1 MFLLTMPYHFT
12 VSFSTYI
19 YICKLQLRRETLR
32 SFQRKQQRWWAKI
45 RPSSLHSFSADTRV
59 FRIPPFHTKSSG
71 QPPFSYQ
78 APATWNQLPV
88 SVRHATSVSSLKSPL
103 KPVLLK
109 KRRKKK
115 RFLQSHCPEIRACA
129 RASVCVCV
137 CVRAR
142 ARVRARALNVCC
154 QYV

>member
-1 MFLLTMPYHFT
+1 MPYHFT

-109 KRRKKK
+109 KRKK
-115 RFLQSHCPEIRACA
+115 RRGFFSPIALRYVRA
-129 RASVCVCV
+129 RARVCVCV